1 MLKKLTV
8 SNLAVVEKAE
18 AEFAPGLNVLT
29 GETGA
34 GKSVLMGALGLV
46 LGGRADASVVRDG
59 AKEAEVEA
67 IFEVEGKG
75 GGGERVSIRRT
86 VTREGRSRAWVNDES
101 VSVAELKEL
110 GRTLVDIHGPTA
122 NQKLMEEAFQ
132 RETLD
137 SYAEFN
143 FVKNGKAISE
153 SGESVK
159 RRYGSAFSELAGLK
173 DQASSLMSATGEEE
187 IDLLRFQVSE
197 LEEAGLSE
205 EDETIAER
213 HAAAAHAED
222 IVENANAI
230 TEALGG
236 DQSAAEI
243 LIQLQP
249 RFREIAKHLPSAA
262 EWAAEAEELT
272 LKVQELSRTVADAA
286 SKMDVGEEDL
296 EELDKRLTMV
306 NRLKRKYLTVK
317 SLSACAD
324 NGFVIG
330 STDQPANRPNEVEQL
345 LAVLANKKAKLD
357 ALEHREER
365 LAELEAKIA
374 VADRAVRAAGAE
386 LTKLRTAAA
395 EKLSSSVTKELRDLG
410 FLQAKFFV
418 ALEPIEPEAHGMDRV
433 VYMFEPNPGE
443 AARPLAAIASSG
455 EIARV
460 MLAIKCVEKFQVSGF
475 RCQVSGFGTND
486 ERMAANLKLETC
498 NLKPTLVFDE
508 IDANI
513 GGEVG
518 KIVGEKMRA
527 VARRHQ
533 VIAITH
539 LPQSAVY
546 GDRHLVVSKTVSG
559 GRTRTRISEVEGE
572 DRVSEVARMLGGE
585 KLTTVVRKHAEEL
598 LQLPR

>member
-34 GKSVLMGALGLV
+34 GKSVLMGALELV
-46 LGGRADASVVRDG
+46 LGGRADASIVRDG

-67 IFEVEGKG
+67 DFGDKLV
-75 GGGERVSIRRT
+75 RRT

-101 VSVAELKEL
+101 VSVAELREL
-110 GRTLVDIHGPTA
+110 GRTLVDVHGPTA

-137 SYAEFN
+137 SYADFDS
-143 FVKNGKAISE
+143 VKKGRSISE

-159 RRYGSAFSELAGLK
+159 RRYGSAFAELAGLK
-173 DQASSLMSATGEEE
+173 DQVSRLTSSDGEDEL
-187 IDLLRFQVSE
+187 DMLRFQVNE
-197 LEEAGLSE
+197 LEEAALSE
-205 EDETIAER
+205 DDETIAER
-213 HAAAAHAED
+213 HAAAAHAEE

-230 TEALGG
+230 TESLGG
-236 DQSAAEI
+236 EQSAAEI

-262 EWAAEAEELT
+262 DWAAEAEELT
-272 LKVQELSRTVADAA
+272 VRVQELSRTVADAA
-286 SKMDVGEEDL
+286 SKLDVGDEDL
-296 EELDKRLTMV
+296 EELDKRLTIV
-306 NRLKRKYLTVK
+306 NKLKRKYLTGK
-317 SLSACAD
+317 SVSACAEE
-324 NGFVIG
+324 GFCIG
-330 STDQPANRPNEVEQL
+330 ASEHPTIRPSAVGQL
-345 LAVLANKKAKLD
+345 LAVLDGKKKRLD
-357 ALEHREER
+357 ELEHREER
-365 LAELEAKIA
+365 IAELNEKIA
-374 VADRAVRAAGAE
+374 VADKQVRKAGAE
-386 LTKLRTAAA
+386 LTKLRKSAA
-395 EKLSSSVTKELRDLG
+395 EKLSASVTKELRDLG

-418 ALEPIEPEAHGMDRV
+418 ALEPIEPEPYGMDRV

-443 AARPLAAIASSG
+443 QARPLADIASSG

-460 MLAIKCVEKFQVSGF
+460 MLALKVAGM
-475 RCQVSGFGTND
+475 RD
-486 ERMAANLKLETC
+486 EGRGMREAT
-498 NLKPTLVFDE
+498 TLVFDE

-518 KIVGEKMRA
+518 KIVGEKMKA
-527 VARRHQ
+527 VASSHQ

-546 GDRHLVVSKTVSG
+546 GDRHLVVSKHVSG

-572 DRVSEVARMLGGE
+572 DRISEVARMLGGE
-585 KLTTVVRKHAEEL
+585 KLTSVVRKHAEEL
-598 LQLPR
+598 LQLSR

>member
-1 MLKKLTV
+1 MLKRLTV

-34 GKSVLMGALGLV
+34 GKSVLMGALDLV
-46 LGGRADASVVRDG
+46 LGGRADSSVVRDG

-67 IFEVEGKG
+67 DF
-75 GGGERVSIRRT
+75 GETVVRRT

-101 VSVAELKEL
+101 VSIAELKEL

-159 RRYGSAFSELAGLK
+159 QRYDSAFSELSDLES
-173 DQASSLMSATGEEE
+173 QVSSLKSSDGEDEL
-187 IDLLRFQVSE
+187 DMLRFQVNE

-205 EDETIAER
+205 DDETIAER
-213 HAAAAHAED
+213 HAAAAHAGE

-249 RFREIAKHLPSAA
+249 RFREMAKHLPSAA

-272 LKVQELSRTVADAA
+272 VKVQELSRTVADAA
-286 SKMDVGEEDL
+286 SRIDVGEEDL
-296 EELDKRLTMV
+296 DELDRRLTLV
-306 NRLKRKYLTVK
+306 NKLLRKYHVSQVS
-317 SLSACAD
+317 SLMS
-324 NGFVIG
+324 
-330 STDQPANRPNEVEQL
+330 L
-345 LAVLANKKAKLD
+345 LAAKTAKLEG
-357 ALEHREER
+357 LEHREER
-365 LAELEAKIA
+365 LAELEAKIV

-386 LTKLRTAAA
+386 LTKRRTAAA
-395 EKLSSSVTKELRDLG
+395 KRLSKAVTDELRDLG
-410 FLQAKFFV
+410 FLQAKFFA

-460 MLAIKCVEKFQVSGF
+460 MLAIKCVEKFQVSGV
-475 RCQVSGFGTND
+475 RCQVSG
-486 ERMAANLKLETC
+486 
-498 NLKPTLVFDE
+498 
-508 IDANI
+508 
-513 GGEVG
+513 
-518 KIVGEKMRA
+518 
-527 VARRHQ
+527 
-533 VIAITH
+533 
-539 LPQSAVY
+539 
-546 GDRHLVVSKTVSG
+546 
-559 GRTRTRISEVEGE
+559 RTMNAWQQT
-572 DRVSEVARMLGGE
+572 
-585 KLTTVVRKHAEEL
+585 
-598 LQLPR
+598 

>member
-1 MLKKLTV
+1 MLRRLTV

-46 LGGRADASVVRDG
+46 LGERADASVVRDG

-67 IFEVEGKG
+67 DF
-75 GGGERVSIRRT
+75 GETVIRRT

-101 VSVAELKEL
+101 VSVSELREL
-110 GRTLVDIHGPTA
+110 GRSLVDIHGPTA
-122 NQKLMEEAFQ
+122 NQRLMEEAFQ

-137 SYAEFN
+137 EYAGFQG
-143 FVKNGKAISE
+143 FKV
-153 SGESVK
+153 SGFQVVE
-159 RRYGSAFSELAGLK
+159 RYQSAFSELSTLNS
-173 DQASSLMSATGEEE
+173 QLSTLNSSDGEDEL
-187 IDLLRFQVSE
+187 DMLRFQVNE
-197 LEEAGLSE
+197 LEEAELTE
-205 EDETIAER
+205 DDETIAER
-213 HAAAAHAED
+213 HAAAAHAEE

-249 RFREIAKHLPSAA
+249 RFREMAKHLPSAA
-262 EWAAEAEELT
+262 GWADEAEELT
-272 LKVQELSRTVADAA
+272 VKVQELSRTVADAA
-286 SKMDVGEEDL
+286 SKLDVGDEDL
-296 EELDKRLTMV
+296 EELDRRLTLV
-306 NRLKRKYLTVK
+306 NKLLRKYRAPNVS
-317 SLSACAD
+317 SLMS
-324 NGFVIG
+324 
-330 STDQPANRPNEVEQL
+330 L
-345 LAVLANKKAKLD
+345 LSEKKKKLD

-365 LAELEAKIA
+365 IEELKAKIA
-374 VADRAVRAAGAE
+374 VVDKAVRKVGAE
-386 LTKLRTAAA
+386 LTKLRAAAA
-395 EKLSSSVTKELRDLG
+395 ERLSSSVTKELRDLG

-443 AARPLAAIASSG
+443 TARPLAAIASSG

-460 MLAIKCVEKFQVSGF
+460 MLAIKVAGSQGCKVAGLEG
-475 RCQVSGFGTND
+475 GT
-486 ERMAANLKLETC
+486 
-498 NLKPTLVFDE
+498 LKPCNPETLQPLTLVFDE

-527 VARRHQ
+527 VAKSHQ

-546 GDRHLVVSKTVSG
+546 GERHLVVSKAVSG

-572 DRVSEVARMLGGE
+572 DRITEVARMLGGE

>member
-18 AEFAPGLNVLT
+18 AEFASGLNVLT

-67 IFEVEGKG
+67 DF
-75 GGGERVSIRRT
+75 GETVIRRT

-101 VSVAELKEL
+101 VSIAELKEL
-110 GRTLVDIHGPTA
+110 GRSLVDIHGPTA

-137 SYAEFN
+137 SYADSN
-143 FVKNGKAISE
+143 FVKKGEAISE

-159 RRYGSAFSELAGLK
+159 RRYASAFSELSALHS
-173 DQASSLMSATGEEE
+173 QLSTLNSSDSEDELDM
-187 IDLLRFQVSE
+187 LRFQVNE
-197 LEEAGLSE
+197 LEEAALTE

-222 IVENANAI
+222 ILENANAI

-236 DQSAAEI
+236 DQSAAAI

-262 EWAAEAEELT
+262 EWAEEAEELT
-272 LKVQELSRTVADAA
+272 VKVQELSRAVADAA
-286 SKMDVGEEDL
+286 LRMDVGEEDL
-296 EELDKRLTMV
+296 EELDKRLTLV
-306 NRLKRKYLTVK
+306 NKLKRKYLRGNREQG
-317 SLSACAD
+317 AGNREEDGA
-324 NGFVIG
+324 I
-330 STDQPANRPNEVEQL
+330 STL
-345 LAVLANKKAKLD
+345 LRILDGKKATLD
-357 ALEHREER
+357 ALEHREEQIAA
-365 LAELEAKIA
+365 LQVKIA
-374 VADRAVRAAGAE
+374 EADKAVRKAGAE
-386 LTKLRTAAA
+386 LTKLRTVAA
-395 EKLSSSVTKELRDLG
+395 EKLSTSVTRELRDLG

-418 ALEPIEPEAHGMDRV
+418 TVEPIEPEAHGMDRV

-460 MLAIKCVEKFQVSGF
+460 MLAIKVAGNRDQGEGNRGKSNRHSPFPVPS
-475 RCQVSGFGTND
+475 S
-486 ERMAANLKLETC
+486 
-498 NLKPTLVFDE
+498 PTLVFDE

-518 KIVGEKMRA
+518 KIVGEKMKA
-527 VARRHQ
+527 VAKRHQ

-546 GDRHLVVSKTVSG
+546 GDRHLVVSKAVSG
-559 GRTRTRISEVEGE
+559 GRTRTRILQVEGE
-572 DRVSEVARMLGGE
+572 DRISEVARMLGGE

>member
-1 MLKKLTV
+1 MLHRLTV

-67 IFEVEGKG
+67 DF
-75 GGGERVSIRRT
+75 GETVIRRT
-86 VTREGRSRAWVNDES
+86 VTHEGRSRAWVNDES
-101 VSVAELKEL
+101 ISIAELKEL
-110 GRTLVDIHGPTA
+110 GQKLVDIHGPTA
-122 NQKLMEEAFQ
+122 NQRLMEEAFQ

-137 SYAEFN
+137 AY
-143 FVKNGKAISE
+143 
-153 SGESVK
+153 
-159 RRYGSAFSELAGLK
+159 AGLRSRGVAGLRGYQESFAEWTDLK
-173 DQASSLMSATGEEE
+173 SQVSSLMSSEGEDEL
-187 IDLLRFQVSE
+187 DMLRFQVNE

-205 EDETIAER
+205 DDETIAER
-213 HAAAAHAED
+213 HAAAAHAEE

-243 LIQLQP
+243 LIRLQP
-249 RFREIAKHLPSAA
+249 RFREMARHLPSAA
-262 EWAAEAEELT
+262 DWATEAEELT
-272 LKVQELSRTVADAA
+272 VKVQELSRTVADAA
-286 SKMDVGEEDL
+286 SKLDVGDEDL
-296 EELDKRLTMV
+296 EELDARLTLI
-306 NRLKRKYLTVK
+306 NRLLRKYRVSDVSGLMS
-317 SLSACAD
+317 SLE
-324 NGFVIG
+324 
-330 STDQPANRPNEVEQL
+330 T
-345 LAVLANKKAKLD
+345 KKAKLD
-357 ALEHREER
+357 ALEHRGERIEELKAR
-365 LAELEAKIA
+365 IA
-374 VADRAVRAAGAE
+374 VAGKAVRKAGAE

-395 EKLSSSVTKELRDLG
+395 ERVSKAVTKELRDLG

-443 AARPLAAIASSG
+443 AARTLAAIASSG

-460 MLAIKCVEKFQVSGF
+460 MLA
-475 RCQVSGFGTND
+475 
-486 ERMAANLKLETC
+486 LKACTSQTSQTSQ
-498 NLKPTLVFDE
+498 TLVFDE

-513 GGEVG
+513 GGEIG

-527 VARRHQ
+527 VAKRNQ

-546 GDRHLVVSKTVSG
+546 GDRHLVVSKAVSG
-559 GRTRTRISEVEGE
+559 GRTRTGISEVEGE
-572 DRVSEVARMLGGE
+572 DRISEIARMLGGE
-585 KLTTVVRKHAEEL
+585 NLTTVVRKHAEEL